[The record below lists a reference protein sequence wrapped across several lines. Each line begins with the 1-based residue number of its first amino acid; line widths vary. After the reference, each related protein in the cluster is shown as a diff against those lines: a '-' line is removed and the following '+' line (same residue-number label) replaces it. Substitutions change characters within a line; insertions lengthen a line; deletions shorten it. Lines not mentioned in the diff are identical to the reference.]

1 MHRPHSR
8 RTFLRGAALGVG
20 AFVAA
25 CTRAAGVHRPTW
37 EPPIPFGTAPD
48 PVDAK
53 AFATE
58 TPIKRV
64 LYIVKENRTFD
75 HMFGL
80 FPGANGVT
88 VGMDGGEQRPLT
100 PATRHALP
108 ADIEHCYECAIA
120 AWNEGKMDGFN
131 QSEAADFGSYTQFL
145 PEDNPNLWHWAERFV
160 LLDNF
165 FTSAH
170 GPSFPNHLFSIA
182 AQSGGAYE
190 NPEQDRADL
199 RYRHRRTGL
208 FKAWGCDS
216 LSDAYVGVKDA
227 DGNTDRMFPCFDIET
242 AGDLLDRRRIP
253 WACYSATPYQNGY
266 LWNAYSAISHVR
278 GDPEHWA
285 RHIFPVDDLVRH
297 IHEDRLPPV
306 TWVTPRFEVS
316 DHPEYSF
323 CWGEEW
329 TTQVINAVMESPM
342 WEETAIFL
350 TWDDYGGF
358 YDHEPPPQVD
368 VFGFG
373 IRAPML
379 VISPFAKHGHVSH
392 ELAEF
397 SSPVR
402 FIEDNWGLPQLAE
415 RDRMAT
421 PLLDSF
427 EFDQRPRPGDPLPLP
442 TDCIGERFPEEPPR
456 RYQ

>member
-1 MHRPHSR
+1 MYRPHSR

-25 CTRAAGVHRPTW
+25 CTRAAGVRRPTW

-75 HMFGL
+75 HMFGR
-80 FPGANGVT
+80 FPGANGVS
-88 VGMDGGEQRPLT
+88 VGMDGAEQRPLT

-131 QSEAADFGSYTQFL
+131 RSEAADFGSYTQFL
-145 PEDNPNLWHWAERFV
+145 PEDAPNHWHWAEQFV

-190 NPEQDRADL
+190 NPAQDRADL
-199 RYRHRRTGL
+199 RYRHRKTGL

-242 AGDLLDRRRIP
+242 AGDLLDRKRIP

-278 GDPEHWA
+278 GDPERWA
-285 RHIFPVDDLVRH
+285 RHNFPVDDLVRH
-297 IHEDRLPPV
+297 IREDRLPPV

-329 TTQVINAVMESPM
+329 TTRVINAVMESPM

-350 TWDDYGGF
+350 TWDDWGGF
-358 YDHEPPPQVD
+358 YDHVGPPRVD
-368 VFGFG
+368 LNGYG
-373 IRAPML
+373 IRVPGL
-379 VISPFAKHGHVSH
+379 LISPWARAGLIDSQTLSFDAYLK
-392 ELAEF
+392 L
-397 SSPVR
+397 
-402 FIEDNWGLPQLAE
+402 IEDLFLDKE
-415 RDRMAT
+415 RLNPAT
-421 PLLDSF
+421 LSRPDSRPTVREKAAILGNLLKDFDFTQDPIPPLILD
-427 EFDQRPRPGDPLPLP
+427 PRP
-442 TDCIGERFPEEPPR
+442 
-456 RYQ
+456 